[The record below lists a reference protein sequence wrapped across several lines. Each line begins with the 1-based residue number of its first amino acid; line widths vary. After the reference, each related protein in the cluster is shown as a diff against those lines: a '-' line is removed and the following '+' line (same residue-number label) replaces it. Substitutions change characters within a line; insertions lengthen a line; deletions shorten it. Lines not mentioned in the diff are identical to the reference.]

1 MLVDTS
7 WMTGSS
13 GGSGNIDAAIF
24 PLSDYFKVSIEDSTD
39 GGLPGTADQHD
50 DSLFGMAYMVGDR
63 TFIRPFGSVAA
74 KWKANSADSMM
85 LRKFRLRFSPGMYGD
100 EERLFSNSMV
110 LLLSGSQ
117 TDPSAAT
124 SDDNSLV
131 SPFPLYNEP
140 DKVYDEG
147 DVWGFTIGGVGDL
160 EVDASGYD
168 LDYQKGSVER
178 FFIDR
183 CHQRNAVGDEG
194 YVVGFADKYTLGDKT
209 WVDFNGT
216 IAAGWGEP
224 SSGLQPNAAC
234 FQLPEELW
242 PSEDR
247 CEIGRYS
254 NGRYATFVVITKTG
268 YVYTPGVTFL
278 SGSHDTSS
286 PSTISDVMSDRARFQ
301 PESFSYLL

>member
-1 MLVDTS
+1 MI
-7 WMTGSS
+7 GSS
-13 GGSGNIDAAIF
+13 GGSGNIEAAIF
-24 PLSDYFKVSIEDSTD
+24 PLSDYFKVNIEDTTD

-50 DSLFGMAYMVGDR
+50 DSLFGMAYAVGDR

-74 KWKANSADSMM
+74 KWKANSANNMM
-85 LRKFRLRFSPGMYGD
+85 LREFELKFSPGMYGD

-124 SDDNSLV
+124 SDDRDLV
-131 SPFPLYNEP
+131 SPYPYYSTP
-140 DKVYDEG
+140 DRVYDEG
-147 DVWGFTIGGVGDL
+147 YVWGVTIGGVGDL

-183 CHQRNAVGDEG
+183 RHQRNAVGDEG
-194 YVVGFADKYTLGDKT
+194 YIVGFADKYTLGDKT
-209 WVDFNGT
+209 WVDFNCT
-216 IAAGWGEP
+216 ITAGWGEP
-224 SSGLQPNAAC
+224 EPGVHSNAGC

-247 CEIGRYS
+247 FEIGRYS
-254 NGRYATFVVITKTG
+254 NNSYATFVVITKTG
-268 YVYTPGVTFL
+268 YVYTPGKTFL
-278 SGSHDTSS
+278 SGSHDMSS
-286 PSTISDVMSDRARFQ
+286 PSTISSVMSDRTSFH
-301 PESFSYLL
+301 PERFSYLL